1 MNYSDF
7 LKNKKIALVG
17 PSRSVEGSIMGNY
30 VDSCDVVIRMIRPSN
45 PTFLIPDRLKLDI
58 GTRTDV
64 VYSNFDIPNCP
75 DLSYFNYL
83 KDQGVKYINST
94 RPTIEIPI
102 YPTIKNNIISSGVL
116 YSNPSV
122 EKYNGW
128 SNKLKSSPHSGYCI
142 LLDILSFDI
151 KELYILGYSFHK
163 DSCIDEWLSQNG
175 WNKDNYNNDIIQ
187 INDDGDNVYETD
199 DINDWNQEIIHNNT
213 KEFIFF
219 KKEILMKD
227 KRVNIDDSMKKIL
240 EI

>member
-7 LKNKKIALVG
+7 LKNKRIALIG
-17 PSRSVEGSIMGNY
+17 PSQSVEGSLMGNY
-30 VDSCDVVIRMIRPSN
+30 VDSYDIVVRMIRPSN

-58 GTRTDV
+58 GTKTDV

-75 DLSYFNYL
+75 DLKYFNYL
-83 KDQGVKYINST
+83 KKQGVKYINST
-94 RPTIEIPI
+94 RPVQEIPI
-102 YPTIKNNIISSGVL
+102 YSHIKNHIISSGML
-116 YSNPSV
+116 YNNPPI
-122 EKYNGW
+122 EKYNKW
-128 SNKLKSSPHSGYCI
+128 SSKLKSSPHSGFCI

-163 DSCIDEWLSQNG
+163 DSCIEEWLLQNT
-175 WNKDNYNNDIIQ
+175 WDRNRYDNDIKQ
-187 INDDGDNVYETD
+187 LNNDGDNVSD
-199 DINDWNQEIIHNNT
+199 ADNINSWNQEYTHNND

-219 KKEILMKD
+219 KKEIMIKD

>member
-7 LKNKKIALVG
+7 LKNKRIALVG
-17 PSRSVEGSIMGNY
+17 PSQSVEGALMGDY
-30 VDSCDVVIRMIRPSN
+30 IDSCDVVVRMIRPSN

-64 VYSNFDIPNCP
+64 VYSNFDIPSCP

-83 KDQGVKYINST
+83 KSQGVKYINST
-94 RPTIEIPI
+94 RPIQEIPI
-102 YPTIKNNIISSGVL
+102 YPLIKNNIMSSGIL
-116 YSNPSV
+116 YNNPSI

-128 SNKLKSSPHSGYCI
+128 SNKLKSSPHSGFCVM
-142 LLDILSFDI
+142 LDILSFDI

-163 DSCIDEWLSQNG
+163 DSCIDEWISHNG
-175 WNKDNYNNDIIQ
+175 WNKKAYDNDIKQ
-187 INDDGDNVYETD
+187 INNDGDNVSDTD
-199 DINDWNQEIIHNNT
+199 DINNWNQEYIHNNN

-219 KKEILMKD
+219 KKEIMIKD
-227 KRVNIDDSMKKIL
+227 KRVNMDDSMKKIL